1 MESVDRLRVL
11 LVDDHPLMLEGI
23 RRALEGEKDFEIV
36 GEATSG
42 AQVLSLLSHTPA
54 DVVLLDL
61 RLPDVDGL
69 TCLELI
75 QQRHPSTKVI
85 MLSVIA
91 EPSEVRSALEGGAA
105 AYIVKTIDRQDLAAA
120 IRHAL
125 SGTFFC
131 LGGVGRP
138 LAARNGNDASLTNR
152 QVEILQAV
160 TRGLSNRAI
169 ARELWLS
176 DQTVKFHLHNI
187 YRTLGVSNRTE
198 ATKYAFEHGLAEQAV

>member
-91 EPSEVRSALEGGAA
+91 EPSAGPRPPRARASRGPGSRRALLGRRLPVDQVLLPDPEE
-105 AYIVKTIDRQDLAAA
+105 IVDEP
-120 IRHAL
+120 
-125 SGTFFC
+125 
-131 LGGVGRP
+131 V
-138 LAARNGNDASLTNR
+138 
-152 QVEILQAV
+152 
-160 TRGLSNRAI
+160 
-169 ARELWLS
+169 
-176 DQTVKFHLHNI
+176 
-187 YRTLGVSNRTE
+187 
-198 ATKYAFEHGLAEQAV
+198 